1 MPIINTL
8 EIYEDLKSQFK
19 EDEARTLTKALEK
32 SLEEYQKK
40 QESFLATKDDIAKLR
55 EELKDDIN
63 SLSLITKNDIANL
76 RSELKDDIANLR
88 SELKD
93 DITKFQ
99 IETKNDMTKLREEL
113 KEDINKVRNDLA
125 NAKAEIIKWLF
136 IFLIGQGATIISIL
150 KFIK

>member
-32 SLEEYQKK
+32 SLEEYQRK

-55 EELKDDIN
+55 EELKDDII

-99 IETKNDMTKLREEL
+99 IETKNDMTKLRE
-113 KEDINKVRNDLA
+113 
-125 NAKAEIIKWLF
+125 
-136 IFLIGQGATIISIL
+136 S
-150 KFIK
+150 